1 MLQLQDSKKELMH
14 IEELVSLDVGAMM
27 AQVLLPGEKM
37 VPSKYGPVL
46 GC

>member
-1 MLQLQDSKKELMH
+1 MPQLKDSKKELMH

-27 AQVLLPGEKM
+27 GQVLLPGEKM
-37 VPSKYGPVL
+37 VPSKSGPVQ